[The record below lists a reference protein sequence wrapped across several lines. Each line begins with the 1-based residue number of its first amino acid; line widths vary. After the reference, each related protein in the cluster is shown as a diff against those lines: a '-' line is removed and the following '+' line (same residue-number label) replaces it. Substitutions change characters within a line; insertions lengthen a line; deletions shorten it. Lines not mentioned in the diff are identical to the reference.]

1 MKRLCG
7 VPIHL
12 SFLTEEGRH
21 LLITAATGHGQD
33 LVPTAQDA
41 IDNEAVMAKDFPF
54 LF

>member
-1 MKRLCG
+1 MTEAMTDTKIMITG
-7 VPIHL
+7 
-12 SFLTEEGRH
+12 TEEGRH